1 MSVDDRVRI
10 AVAQWRCGSRP
21 SGFSQLMHMGGR
33 RLAARASRR
42 WGRGDGAGRAGR
54 QHNAAARGLG
64 RGPEAKAKA
73 EAEAQMEKIARMPG
87 APRGGDG
94 GGGSAII
101 LRLRY
106 YCYTRGGGAC
116 CI

>member
-1 MSVDDRVRI
+1 MWI
-10 AVAQWRCGSRP
+10 PAVGLLAINAY
-21 SGFSQLMHMGGR
+21 GR
-33 RLAARASRR
+33 QAASRADIAKME
-42 WGRGDGAGRAGR
+42 GDGAGRAGR

-64 RGPEAKAKA
+64 QGPEAKAKA
-73 EAEAQMEKIARMPG
+73 DADTQMEKIARMPG